1 MQQRLKTISWK
12 THAKL
17 NESGFGVMHQILGQC
32 LEKSGLAGSILDQ
45 LHKDLFQDLESM
57 AWTGLNLEFE
67 GHLLE
72 ILEGAK

>member
-1 MQQRLKTISWK
+1 
-12 THAKL
+12 
-17 NESGFGVMHQILGQC
+17 MHQILGQC

-45 LHKDLFQDLESM
+45 LHRDLFQDLEAM

>member
-1 MQQRLKTISWK
+1 
-12 THAKL
+12 
-17 NESGFGVMHQILGQC
+17 MHQILGQG
-32 LEKSGLAGSILDQ
+32 LEKSGLAGSVLDQ

-67 GHLLE
+67 GHLLD

>member
-1 MQQRLKTISWK
+1 MQQRLQESWK

-17 NESGFGVMHQILGQC
+17 NESGLGVMHQILVK
-32 LEKSGLAGSILDQ
+32 EIKKSGLGGSILDQ

-72 ILEGAK
+72 ILEGVK